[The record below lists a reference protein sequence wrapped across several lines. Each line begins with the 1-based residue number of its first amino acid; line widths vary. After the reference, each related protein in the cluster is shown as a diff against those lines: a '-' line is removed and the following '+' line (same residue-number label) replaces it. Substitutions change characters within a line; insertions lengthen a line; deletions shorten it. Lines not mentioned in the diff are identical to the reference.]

1 MIVEDQE
8 AAIAFLLDPTA
19 YGETGSVEAIETH
32 ISRIY
37 LVGERAY
44 KMKRAV
50 KLPYVDFSTAALR
63 LAACEKEV
71 ELNSKTAP
79 RPLSWAC
86 GASRG
91 SPTVASFSTGPA
103 NWSMR

>member
-1 MIVEDQE
+1 MIAEDQE

-44 KMKRAV
+44 R
-50 KLPYVDFSTAALR
+50 
-63 LAACEKEV
+63 
-71 ELNSKTAP
+71 
-79 RPLSWAC
+79 
-86 GASRG
+86 
-91 SPTVASFSTGPA
+91 
-103 NWSMR
+103 